1 MRLSAEERSAVLSVA
16 STLVDP
22 KSITALCAYGSKVA
36 GYARKDSDYDII
48 VVSKRFRDGVRYR
61 YLDKPAPSSALIID
75 EQLLKDDAQGAY
87 LGEFVVGRLL
97 NIYEPITNPELL
109 RYLEVEYKK
118 RVIIEALLELS
129 SDYGDFGRH
138 LIIPYDYFLFEK
150 LSKRAAIYPPAL
162 YSYVQTYTCPLAQE
176 NRAMS
181 LEGFALAAD
190 SLVPRGFLTIEPGG
204 VRLIPEKMRGDAFT
218 KVLSIFSLTTRGVA
232 QYAVHGYA
240 GRVGF
245 SVFRREAQSKL
256 KRMRESPV
264 PLQEIEK
271 PRSLLKLEQGVII
284 NDGSLLVK
292 EMARILG
299 FSTYSTKERDIGEP
313 YSTTRVVTFKDGT
326 REASVVVKNYT
337 DVRSLKWALLG
348 IWASAANKFSMAPIA
363 RLDRE
368 YGMTAV
374 LRKAGVLAPSILGV
388 APDER
393 ILVKEFVEGPTLS
406 SKIDVILRGGS
417 EGIEGVA
424 AYGTLMA
431 AVHSAGMA
439 LGDAKASNVVLSEEG
454 LYLTDL
460 EQALPAGDMAWDLA
474 EFLYYTSKLSNKEEA
489 MKRVAT
495 AFLRAYVDSGDRS
508 NVSRARGS
516 KYYRPFQPFLTPGMA
531 RMLKET
537 MTEFS

>member
-1 MRLSAEERSAVLSVA
+1 
-16 STLVDP
+16 
-22 KSITALCAYGSKVA
+22 
-36 GYARKDSDYDII
+36 
-48 VVSKRFRDGVRYR
+48 
-61 YLDKPAPSSALIID
+61 
-75 EQLLKDDAQGAY
+75 
-87 LGEFVVGRLL
+87 
-97 NIYEPITNPELL
+97 
-109 RYLEVEYKK
+109 
-118 RVIIEALLELS
+118 
-129 SDYGDFGRH
+129 
-138 LIIPYDYFLFEK
+138 
-150 LSKRAAIYPPAL
+150 
-162 YSYVQTYTCPLAQE
+162 
-176 NRAMS
+176 
-181 LEGFALAAD
+181 
-190 SLVPRGFLTIEPGG
+190 LVPRGFLTIEPGG